1 MLLMLPMLLL
11 LPMHDACC
19 PTAARCCLLHAACYP
34 VYDANCIIPTTRCRI
49 PDACCLLGG
58 THCLMCDACCLLTV
72 ADYPMP
78 VQPTTHQKAKNIPNH
93 IFEILTQ
100 ANHIPNHI
108 LGRRGADPKP
118 HGLGCDCGSV
128 VMLLRMP
135 VHGAAA
141 DAAEAVDAAATADA
155 TDADEAAD
163 AADAADA
170 AAAADADA

>member
-1 MLLMLPMLLL
+1 MPLKRWMLPLLLMLPMLMRLLMLLMLPMLLL
-11 LPMHDACC
+11 LPMLMHDACC
-19 PTAARCCLLHAACYP
+19 PTAARCCLMHATCYP
-34 VYDANCIIPTTRCRI
+34 GYDASCRMPTTRCRI

-128 VMLLRMP
+128 VMLLRIP

-141 DAAEAVDAAATADA
+141 DATETSG
-155 TDADEAAD
+155 
-163 AADAADA
+163 
-170 AAAADADA
+170 